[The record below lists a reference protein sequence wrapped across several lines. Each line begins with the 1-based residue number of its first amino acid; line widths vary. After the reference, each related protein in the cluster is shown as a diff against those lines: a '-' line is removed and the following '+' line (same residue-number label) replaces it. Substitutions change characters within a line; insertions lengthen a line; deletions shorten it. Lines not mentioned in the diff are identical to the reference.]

1 MSETLTFDDLSVVI
15 VNYRTPDILETAV
28 ASFRKFYPDVEL
40 VVVDNGSNDR
50 SLEVIDSLVKSNPK
64 KTKSIML
71 DKNYYHGPAMDKAM
85 GSVEKKVVFFLDTD
99 TETYCGGFIELML
112 QEMDRDEKI
121 YGVGRVDR
129 VNKRGFAVEDGTET
143 ILISAY
149 MMLRRSAYLEL
160 PPFKHHGMPTLDNFS
175 AAKSRGY
182 SLRNF
187 DIASYVRHYGRGTA
201 SKFGYSLGFRG
212 KLDYLLNKVGL

>member
-1 MSETLTFDDLSVVI
+1 MSETLTFDDVSTII
-15 VNYRTPDILETAV
+15 VNYRTPDLLETA
-28 ASFRKFYPDVEL
+28 ARSFRKFYPDIEL
-40 VVVDNGSNDR
+40 VIVDNGSNDQ
-50 SLEVIDSLVKSNPK
+50 SFEVVTSLVKSNPET
-64 KTKSIML
+64 TKSIML
-71 DKNYYHGPAMDKAM
+71 DKNHYHGPAMDKAVK
-85 GSVEKKVVFFLDTD
+85 SVEKKVVFFLDTD
-99 TETYCGGFIELML
+99 TETLRGGFIELML
-112 QEMDRDEKI
+112 QEMGRDEKV

-129 VNKRGFAVEDGTET
+129 VNKRGFAIEDGTET

-149 MMLRRSAYLEL
+149 MMLRRSLYFEL

-175 AAKSRGY
+175 VAKLKGY

-201 SKFGYSLGFRG
+201 SKFGYSLGFCG

>member
-1 MSETLTFDDLSVVI
+1 MVI
-15 VNYRTPDILETAV
+15 
-28 ASFRKFYPDVEL
+28 
-40 VVVDNGSNDR
+40 VDNGSNDR
-50 SLEVIDSLVKSNPK
+50 SAGVIEKLQGLNPN

-71 DKNYYHGPAMDKAM
+71 DNNHYHGPAMDRAIRFVDK
-85 GSVEKKVVFFLDTD
+85 ELVFCLDTD
-99 TETYCGGFIELML
+99 TETIRGGFIELML
-112 QEMDRDEKI
+112 QEFSRDERV

-129 VNKRGFAVEDGTET
+129 VNKRGFAVEDGCDT

-149 MMLRRSAYLEL
+149 MMVRRRMYFDL

-182 SLRNF
+182 SLRSF
-187 DIASYVRHYGRGTA
+187 DIANYIKHYGRGTA

>member
-1 MSETLTFDDLSVVI
+1 MSETLTFEDLSVVI
-15 VNYRTPDILETAV
+15 VNYRTPDILETAA
-28 ASFRKFYPDVEL
+28 ASFRKFYPDVKL
-40 VVVDNGSNDR
+40 VIVDNGSNDR
-50 SLEVIDSLVKSNPK
+50 SLEVIGSLVKSNPE
-64 KTKSIML
+64 KTKSLML
-71 DKNYYHGPAMDKAM
+71 EKNYYHGPAMDKAM
-85 GSVEKKVVFFLDTD
+85 RSLERKVVFFLDTD

-112 QEMDRDEKI
+112 QEMNRDEKI

-149 MMLRRSAYLEL
+149 MMLRRSTYLGL

-212 KLDYLLNKVGL
+212 KLDYLLNKLGL